1 MPLTLLQNVVFGSD
15 RQNLTGS
22 GGVGYTVFDVNG
34 AAIGPRSTSGV
45 YQVAPGIYAA
55 NVTYP
60 DRFHGQIVWDC
71 PATGSLPVA
80 YAIEQQN
87 VEANDP
93 RASDTWQMVNSVTG
107 SIGSLIDINF
117 GRWRIVNNQM
127 LFYRAD
133 NVTLVATF
141 DLFDASGNPTMDGV
155 FERKVH

>member
-1 MPLTLLQNVVFGSD
+1 M
-15 RQNLTGS
+15 
-22 GGVGYTVFDVNG
+22 GYTVFDVNG